1 MGRARAFLVGG
12 AHAVVGSQWPEG
24 LATIEMLTRF
34 YRRFANGEAP
44 SPALRAAKPP
54 PRSARATGHPFYKVG
69 GCGICNG
76 GRRAVTVESEFP
88 PMRRKL

>member
-12 AHAVVGSQWPEG
+12 AHTVVGSQWPEG
-24 LATIEMLTRF
+24 LATIEMMTRF

-54 PRSARATGHPFYKVG
+54 PHSARATGHPFYRLAVAEFVIG
-69 GCGICNG
+69 GAE
-76 GRRAVTVESEFP
+76 R
-88 PMRRKL
+88 